1 MEHWLT
7 HRAYKEAPL
16 RDICGRQFIIMNDK
30 LSEEFNHFRK
40 HAIDAYFYPE
50 EAIQL
55 LEYWF
60 KSSGISIK
68 TIVNMTKHFY

>member
-30 LSEEFNHFRK
+30 LSEEFDHFRK

-55 LEYWF
+55 LE
-60 KSSGISIK
+60 
-68 TIVNMTKHFY
+68 